1 VRDEEFAAFC
11 RREHPKV
18 LGALI
23 LFCGDRS
30 VAEEVTSEAFARAWR
45 DRRRIRRLDA
55 PGAWVRRVAINLAA
69 SAYRRRQAE
78 RRARRRL
85 EGRATSTSRD
95 PDTAEAVAVR
105 EALQRMRADH
115 RAVLVLRYL
124 LDLSVEEVA
133 ATLERSPSAVTSLT
147 QRAAAALREELG
159 PGVDSGLGAASGSDV
174 ASASKADGGA
184 EAARATDEWE
194 VEHER

>member
-1 VRDEEFAAFC
+1 MRDGDFDAFC
-11 RREHPKV
+11 QREHPKV

-30 VAEEVTSEAFARAWR
+30 LAEEVTAEAFARAYRDWR
-45 DRRRIRRLDA
+45 RVHRLDA
-55 PGAWVRRVAINLAA
+55 PGAWVRRVAINLAT
-69 SAYRRRQAE
+69 STFRRRQAE

-85 EGRATSTSRD
+85 DARATSTSRD

-105 EALQRMRADH
+105 EALQRLRADH

-124 LDLSVEEVA
+124 LDLSVDEVA
-133 ATLERSPSAVTSLT
+133 ATLDRSPSAVTSLT
-147 QRAAAALREELG
+147 QRAVAALREELG
-159 PGVDSGLGAASGSDV
+159 GWAAGS
-174 ASASKADGGA
+174 A
-184 EAARATDEWE
+184 EERE